1 MVEFIVIVESGAD
14 ARTATKLAERILVE
28 KVDWLEDENLQ
39 YCLQWSGLQNGTQ
52 HSCWSDVKKII
63 DDAEEQLKYKPAR
76 FLGHDSKG
84 VPLKADGAAS
94 IKVLNL
100 VHFLQRTRQIREIR
114 AVLLIRDLDNQP
126 EQRREGLEQARSEH
140 INRQPQLE
148 IVIGA
153 ANPKRE
159 AWVLNGFEPSNEGE
173 KQILQ
178 EIKTLLHFDPCTE
191 SHKLRSTSREE
202 RDRIRNPKV
211 VVEKLTGGNMER
223 EQQCWEDTSLE
234 RLRERGIHTGL
245 TDYIRE
251 VEQRLIKIISSNDDN
266 NTHTAT
272 TPES

>member
-1 MVEFIVIVESGAD
+1 MFEFIVIVESSAD

-63 DDAEEQLKYKPAR
+63 DDAKEQLKYKPAR

-100 VHFLQRTRQIREIR
+100 VRFLQRTRQIR

-159 AWVLNGFEPSNEGE
+159 AWVLNGFVPSNQAE

-178 EIKTLLHFDPCTE
+178 EIKSRLQFDPCTE
-191 SHKLRSTSREE
+191 SHRLRSTSWEE
-202 RDRIRNPKV
+202 PERIRNPKV
-211 VVEKLTGGNMER
+211 VVEQLTGKEMIR

-234 RLRERGIHTGL
+234 LLCEKGIHTGL
-245 TDYIRE
+245 TDYIHE
-251 VEQRLIKIISSNDDN
+251 VEQRLIKIIASNDDN
-266 NTHTAT
+266 NSNTAIR
-272 TPES
+272 PES

>member
-1 MVEFIVIVESGAD
+1 MTEFIVIVESVAD

-28 KVDWLEDENLQ
+28 KVDWLEDDNLQ
-39 YCLQWSGLQNGTQ
+39 YCLQWSGLENGTQ

-63 DDAEEQLKYKPAR
+63 DDAKEQLKYKPAR

-100 VHFLQRTRQIREIR
+100 VRFLQRTRQIR

-148 IVIGA
+148 IVIGTA
-153 ANPKRE
+153 DPKRE
-159 AWVLNGFEPSNEGE
+159 AWVLNGFVPSNQGE

-178 EIKTLLHFDPCTE
+178 EIKTRLKFDPCTE
-191 SHKLRSTSREE
+191 SYRLRSTSWEE
-202 RDRIRNPKV
+202 PDRIRNPKV
-211 VVEKLTGGNMER
+211 VVEQLTGRDMIR

-234 RLRERGIHTGL
+234 LLRGRGIHTGL